1 MSGLRVF
8 VALAVSAAAADA
20 LRCNT
25 YIGTD
30 FSSSGAGIETCTYA
44 TKCIQ
49 RKYYVLGVRTY
60 QMSCDDLLECHDQP
74 ANVCCTLP
82 SSPARYP
89 NAIRC
94 APTNFNET
102 SLNASSFGPECAA
115 NCSS

>member
-1 MSGLRVF
+1 MGLEANLNSVQLPVLGGMSGLRVF

-60 QMSCDDLLECHDQP
+60 QMSCDDLLQCHDQP
-74 ANVCCTLP
+74 ANVCCSAV
-82 SSPARYP
+82 SSR
-89 NAIRC
+89 R
-94 APTNFNET
+94 T
-102 SLNASSFGPECAA
+102 GVR
-115 NCSS
+115 